1 MPGPDRASPLSV
13 EWIKLII
20 NDLNERECAILTT
33 QICISYYMSM
43 IYIRRLFLYAGAW
56 TLLLH
61 ASFSGYARSGRRL
74 TANSLS

>member
-20 NDLNERECAILTT
+20 NDLNERDCAILTT

-43 IYIRRLFLYAGAW
+43 IYIRRLFLSGG
-56 TLLLH
+56 LD
-61 ASFSGYARSGRRL
+61 ASAPCVFQRL
-74 TANSLS
+74 RQVGKALDG